1 MSAPPAPPAPSAQI
15 RAGGTTARPLADDLE
30 GLVLRAVVD
39 SRRNAPTM
47 IEVAFRDDK
56 ADVLDRAGIAFG
68 GRIEVWCL
76 PTGAAE
82 PVLVGTGE
90 VTAVEADC
98 VDLSVIT
105 TVRAYD
111 RGHRLQRGSRV
122 RTFVNMTDADIA
134 GSIAR
139 EAGLPVGRIEP
150 TRTSHTHLGQM
161 NQTDWEFLAW
171 RCREIGYEFGVDEDG
186 FFFRPGPGRA
196 GGTPVALELQH
207 NLRAFRPRVTGA
219 ALVPEAEM
227 RVWDP
232 LRARAVSTQADTTGP
247 AGAAGATPAGVGLTG
262 VELTGVDVAETLAAV
277 RGRSAPAS
285 PAPAASELGP
295 APTVG
300 GHIVT
305 GTAPATGGAITAA
318 SGEALHGPAQRLAGS
333 LAEAQAT
340 VWGDPRLRAG
350 TTVRVSGPPRPFA
363 GTWAVNA
370 ARHVFDQLEGGYR
383 THLELGTPADRTL
396 LALTA
401 PSGAA
406 HEAPR
411 VPGLVCGV
419 VTDVNDPV
427 GKGRVRVVLPWL
439 APDHETDWAP
449 VVQAGGGRRAGAL
462 LLPEVGDQVLL
473 GFELGDPR
481 RPYVVGGVLG
491 EASAYAPGGPAVEAT
506 GRTADVVRRGIV
518 SPTGNMLAFHD
529 KVPAGRGGPADVSTV
544 VLGTGDGS
552 LGLAVDQAAGTVTL
566 TCRPAPPGSGAATGR
581 IHIDCGDGGAVDI
594 SAGTGGQVTIDG
606 GASLSLRARTSI
618 SIESFGTVAIKGS
631 KIELN

>member
-1 MSAPPAPPAPSAQI
+1 MSAPTAPPAPSPSV
-15 RAGGTTARPLADDLE
+15 RVGGSSAAATARPLAEDLQSR
-30 GLVLRAVVD
+30 VLRAVVD

-47 IEVAFRDDK
+47 IEVTFRDDG

-98 VDLSVIT
+98 VDLTVVT

-111 RGHRLQRGSRV
+111 RSHRLQRGSRV

-196 GGTPVALELQH
+196 GGTPVDLELQH

-232 LRARAVSTQADTTGP
+232 LRARAVSTQAGTTGP
-247 AGAAGATPAGVGLTG
+247 D
-262 VELTGVDVAETLAAV
+262 VELTGVDAAETLAAV
-277 RGRSAPAS
+277 RGRSTPAP
-285 PAPAASELGP
+285 PAPAASALGP
-295 APTVG
+295 APSAG

-305 GTAPATGGAITAA
+305 GTSPATGGAITAA
-318 SGEALHGPAQRLAGS
+318 STEALQGPAQRLAGS

-340 VWGDPRLRAG
+340 AWGDPRLRAG
-350 TTVRVSGPPRPFA
+350 TTVRVTGPPRPFA

-406 HEAPR
+406 HAAPR

-566 TCRPAPPGSGAATGR
+566 TCRPAPPGSGAGSGR

-594 SAGTGGQVTIDG
+594 SAGAGGQVTIDG
-606 GASLSLRARTSI
+606 GASLSMRARTSI
-618 SIESFGTVAIKGS
+618 SIESTGTVAIKGS

>member
-1 MSAPPAPPAPSAQI
+1 MSAPAAPPSPSPSV
-15 RAGGTTARPLADDLE
+15 RVGGAGARSTARPLAEDLQSR
-30 GLVLRAVVD
+30 VLRAVVD

-47 IEVAFRDDK
+47 IEVAFRDDR

-68 GRIEVWCL
+68 SRIEVWCL

-98 VDLSVIT
+98 VDLTVLT

-111 RGHRLQRGSRV
+111 RSHRLQRGSRV
-122 RTFVNMTDADIA
+122 RTFVNMTDSDIA

-171 RCREIGYEFGVDEDG
+171 RCREIGYEFGADEDG
-186 FFFRPGPGRA
+186 FFFRPGPGRT
-196 GGTPVALELQH
+196 GGTPVSLELQH

-232 LRARAVSTQADTTGP
+232 LRARAVSTQAGTTDP
-247 AGAAGATPAGVGLTG
+247 AVD
-262 VELTGVDVAETLAAV
+262 LTGVDAAQTLAAV
-277 RGRSAPAS
+277 RGRTAPAP
-285 PAPAASELGP
+285 PAPAASALGP
-295 APTVG
+295 APSAG

-305 GTAPATGGAITAA
+305 GTSPATGGAITAA
-318 SGEALHGPAQRLAGS
+318 SGEALQGPAQRLAGS

-350 TTVRVSGPPRPFA
+350 TAVRVTGSPRPFA

-406 HEAPR
+406 QEAPR

-427 GKGRVRVVLPWL
+427 GRGRVRVVLPWL

-566 TCRPAPPGSGAATGR
+566 TCRPAPPGSGAAAGR

-594 SAGTGGQVTIDG
+594 SAGAGGQVTIDG
-606 GASLSLRARTSI
+606 GASLSMRARTSI
-618 SIESFGTVAIKGS
+618 SIESTGTVAIKGS

>member
-1 MSAPPAPPAPSAQI
+1 MSAPPAPPAPAPEI
-15 RAGGTTARPLADDLE
+15 RAGGTAARPLADDVQ

-39 SRRNAPTM
+39 HRRNAPTM
-47 IEVAFRDDK
+47 IEVVFRDDG
-56 ADVLDRAGIAFG
+56 ADVLERAGIGFG
-68 GRIEVWCL
+68 GRIEVWCR
-76 PTGAAE
+76 PTGTTR
-82 PVLVGTGE
+82 PVLVGSGE

-98 VDLSVIT
+98 VDLSVLT

-111 RGHRLQRGSRV
+111 HGHRLQRGSRV

-134 GSIAR
+134 RGIAR

-150 TRTSHTHLGQM
+150 TRTSHTHLGQL

-186 FFFRPGPGRA
+186 FYFRPGPGRS

-207 NLRAFRPRVTGA
+207 NLRAFRPRVTAA

-232 LRARAVSTQADTTGP
+232 LGARAVATQTATAGP
-247 AGAAGATPAGVGLTG
+247 AGDLGGA
-262 VELTGVDVAETLAAV
+262 ELTGVDVPEILAAV
-277 RGRSAPAS
+277 RGRTAPAPRAGAAS
-285 PAPAASELGP
+285 PLGPAPAA
-295 APTVG
+295 G
-300 GHIVT
+300 GHLIT
-305 GTAPATGGAITAA
+305 GTSPATGGAITAA
-318 SGEALHGPAQRLAGS
+318 SGEALQGPGQRLAGS

-340 VWGDPRLRAG
+340 AWGDPRLRTG
-350 TTVRVSGPPRPFA
+350 TTVRVTGPPRPFA
-363 GTWAVNA
+363 GTWAVTA

-383 THLELGTPADRTL
+383 THLELGTPADRSL

-401 PSGAA
+401 RSGAA
-406 HEAPR
+406 LEAPR
-411 VPGLVCGV
+411 IPGLVCGI

-427 GKGRVRVVLPWL
+427 GRGRVRVVLPWL

-481 RPYVVGGVLG
+481 RPYVVGGVLA
-491 EASAYAPGGPAVEAT
+491 EASTYAPGGPAVEAT
-506 GRTADVVRRGIV
+506 GRTAEVVRRGIV

-529 KVPAGRGGPADVSTV
+529 KVPPGRGGPPDVSSV
-544 VLGTGDGS
+544 VLGTGGGE

-566 TCRPAPPGSGAATGR
+566 TCRPAPPGSGAAAGR
-581 IHIDCGDGGAVDI
+581 IHIDCGDGGTVAV
-594 SAGTGGQVTIDG
+594 SAGAGGQVTVDG
-606 GASLSLRARTSI
+606 GATLSLRARTSI
-618 SIESFGTVAIKGS
+618 SIESPGTVAIKGS
-631 KIELN
+631 RIELN